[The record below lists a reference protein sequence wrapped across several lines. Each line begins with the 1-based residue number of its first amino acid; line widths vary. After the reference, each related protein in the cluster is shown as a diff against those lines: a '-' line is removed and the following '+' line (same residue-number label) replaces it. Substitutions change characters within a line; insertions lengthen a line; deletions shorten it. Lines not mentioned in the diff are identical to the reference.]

1 MVACMRCHVLLS
13 LAAAA
18 TAATSSPGCLPP
30 DLLRRQ
36 TFFEEQAR
44 RCERAKNTSV
54 LIGLFQ
60 REMEEIQRLAEEK
73 EKLDQRRSEEIQR
86 LAEEKEKL
94 DQRRSEEIQRLVAD
108 KRGEIKR
115 LMKTMKKC
123 EKHYT
128 KNLADLSERVLYVD
142 AQRIAVLNNRALI
155 EIGIRR
161 ITSELSLSA
170 GVRRIV
176 NKHLL
181 QTNNQGKM
189 LSMHSKR
196 VCKELGQY
204 DFLTDEQS
212 VMKELTV
219 LVHEISKPLHNL
231 AHQKILPRGY
241 YVGGSSPLAQAVAC
255 MITYLQSEGKIS
267 KVLPVLVIGED
278 GEPRCRLV
286 EGRVLPLSGR
296 KA

>member
-1 MVACMRCHVLLS
+1 MKRMVPSMRCHVLLT

-18 TAATSSPGCLPP
+18 TAATSSPGRLPP

-44 RCERAKNTSV
+44 RCVKAEDTSV
-54 LIGLFQ
+54 LIGLYQ

-86 LAEEKEKL
+86 LVKDKRDEAK
-94 DQRRSEEIQRLVAD
+94 RLVKA
-108 KRGEIKR
+108 
-115 LMKTMKKC
+115 MKKC

-128 KNLADLSERVLYVD
+128 RNLADLSERVLYVD
-142 AQRIAVLNNRALI
+142 AQRVAVLNNRALI

-181 QTNNQGKM
+181 QTSKQGKM

-219 LVHEISKPLHNL
+219 LRHEISKPLHNL

-278 GEPRCRLV
+278 GEPREKGL
-286 EGRVLPLSGR
+286 R
-296 KA
+296 KNDSLI